1 MPPRGGGRVGDLWVR
16 GTRCVCVGSEDL
28 IFKIETASPE
38 GGLLKED
45 HTNDLRAQSNNCGVN
60 NSITQVF
67 GNNPP
72 SRCKLFWEVVGIF
85 LYL

>member
-1 MPPRGGGRVGDLWVR
+1 MIYGYEGPGCMNE
-16 GTRCVCVGSEDL
+16 CVCVGSEDL

-60 NSITQVF
+60 NSIMQVF

-72 SRCKLFWEVVGIF
+72 QV
-85 LYL
+85 